1 MQTVESTGSEAPAAP
16 TLSLL
21 ARSGRIFMSPAT
33 AWGGL
38 DGRPQWW
45 IPMLLS
51 LVLWLG
57 LHALAYDH
65 VTVPMMTEQWSD
77 MVASGRL
84 DAAQADKMS
93 QFFQEN
99 PAARWF
105 MLAQQAIIWP
115 VLGFVLALVVW
126 FGGGFVLGTRFR
138 YRQALD
144 VVWWSGLVKIP
155 STVLFFLLAWQRES
169 FKGVHLGLGAL
180 LPESDAPTKLQAA
193 LGSFLDSI
201 GPFEA
206 WWLLV
211 VILGAAALSGA
222 PRRSIAWVF
231 VALYLALGVFFAAVG
246 AMFSP
251 GT

>member
-1 MQTVESTGSEAPAAP
+1 M
-16 TLSLL
+16 
-21 ARSGRIFMSPAT
+21 
-33 AWGGL
+33 
-38 DGRPQWW
+38 
-45 IPMLLS
+45 
-51 LVLWLG
+51 
-57 LHALAYDH
+57 
-65 VTVPMMTEQWSD
+65 
-77 MVASGRL
+77 
-84 DAAQADKMS
+84 
-93 QFFQEN
+93 
-99 PAARWF
+99 
-105 MLAQQAIIWP
+105 
-115 VLGFVLALVVW
+115 
-126 FGGGFVLGTRFR
+126 LGTRFR

-155 STVLFFLLAWQRES
+155 STILFFLLAWQRES

-180 LPESDAPTKLQAA
+180 MPESDTPTKLQAG